1 MWLGEYFRRLGFR
14 FRNAEFDRDLQEEM
28 RLHVDLR
35 SAEHQDDGLAPDAA
49 RRTAALRFGNL
60 THYTE
65 SSREAW
71 GWVWLDRLAQDLR
84 YGVRT
89 LAANPGFAATA
100 VLSLALGIGA
110 NTAIFSIINGL
121 LLRSLPVPDPQRLV
135 QIVEEGGNPE
145 LSNPIWE
152 EFRDRQ
158 QGFAGTLA
166 FDTTRFDL
174 STGGESRFAD
184 GLWVSG
190 DYFHVLGVPAERG
203 RVFTTN
209 DDRHGGGTSG
219 PVAVIS
225 HRFWQSHFH
234 GDPEIVGKTVQ
245 LNRQTFQIVGV
256 TPAWFTGLHA
266 DKTYD
271 VAVPVGCM
279 TVVLPGVDILTS
291 RQSWWIH
298 VWARLAPGEA
308 RSVAE
313 ERLRALAPEVMRATT
328 PARQDAE
335 RTAAYQ
341 RKPLLMEDA
350 GQGISTT
357 GRQYRTAL
365 FTLLSI
371 VGLVLLI
378 ACANIANLLLARAS
392 ARRRE
397 LSVRLAVGAG
407 RGRIVRQLMTESVLL
422 AMLGT
427 SAGWV
432 LAYWGGP
439 LLVGLLSS
447 TGEPVHVDLSP
458 DLRTLAFTGGVAI
471 LTALLFGLIPALR
484 ATRVSASYA
493 LAADARGSHH
503 EIGRSH
509 LGRALVAGQIALSLV
524 LLVGAGLFVG
534 TLRNLLTADTG
545 FNRRGILL
553 VSAYA
558 RETAVP
564 KVAQRRVHREIGERI
579 AGLPGA
585 VSVSASYLPPIG
597 RAGWNAPTYPEGF
610 VPESRHDADV
620 FLNRVSP
627 GYFATMRA
635 PLLAGREFT
644 DRDELNAPKA
654 IVINETVAR
663 SFFGKGNPIG
673 KTIGMDRPGH
683 RGERDSYEVIGLVKD
698 AKYNRVNEAPRKIA
712 YLAIAQDPNTSPSRE
727 YEVRTAGPVEDAI
740 PAIRK
745 AVADVNRDV
754 MLQFRNLD
762 TQVKE
767 SLLEPRLVALLSAV
781 FGGLALVLAM
791 VGLYGITAY
800 GVARRTS
807 EIGIRMALGAQGRSV
822 VWLMLREVLALLA
835 IGTVLGLGASLAGG
849 RYVVSLLYGLKAD
862 DPWQLAGAAS
872 LLTAAALIAAYL
884 PARRASRIDPMSA
897 LRDE

>member
-1 MWLGEYFRRLGFR
+1 MWLGEIIRRLRFR
-14 FRNAEFDRDLQEEM
+14 FGSGDFERDLQEEM

-35 SAEHQDDGLAPDAA
+35 SAEQQDAGLVPDAA
-49 RRTAALRFGNL
+49 RMAAARQFGNL

-84 YGVRT
+84 YGMRM

-121 LLRSLPVPDPQRLV
+121 LLRSLPVPNPGRLV
-135 QIVEEGGNPE
+135 QIVEEGGNPD

-152 EFRDRQ
+152 EISDRQ
-158 QGFAGTLA
+158 QGFAGVLA
-166 FDTTRFDL
+166 FDTARFDL
-174 STGGESRFAD
+174 SNGGESRFAE

-190 DYFHVLGVPAERG
+190 SYFQTLGVRAERG
-203 RVFTTN
+203 RVFTAD
-209 DDRHGGGTSG
+209 DDRHGGGVSG

-225 HRFWQSHFH
+225 HRFWQTNFH
-234 GDPEIVGKTVQ
+234 GDPQIVGKTLL

-266 DKTYD
+266 DKSYD
-271 VAVPVGCM
+271 VAIPVGCF
-279 TVVLPGVDILTS
+279 TVLQPGVDILTS
-291 RQSWWIH
+291 RDSWWIH

-328 PARQDAE
+328 PTRLDSE
-335 RTAAYQ
+335 RKAAYQ
-341 RKPLLMEDA
+341 RKPLLMQDA

-397 LSVRLAVGAG
+397 LSVRLAIGAG
-407 RGRIVRQLMTESVLL
+407 RARIVRQLMTESVLL
-422 AMLGT
+422 ALFG
-427 SAGWV
+427 SAGGFV

-447 TGEPVHVDLSP
+447 TGEPVQVDLSP

-484 ATRVSASYA
+484 ATRVSAAYA
-493 LAADARGSHH
+493 LAADARGSHQ
-503 EIGRSH
+503 EIGRPR

-524 LLVGAGLFVG
+524 LLVGAGLFAG

-545 FNRRGILL
+545 FDRRGILL

-558 RETAVP
+558 RQTGTNNTAP
-564 KVAQRRVHREIGERI
+564 ARLHREIAERI
-579 AGLPGA
+579 ATLPGV
-585 VSVSASYLPPIG
+585 VSVSASYLAPIG
-597 RAGWNAPTYPEGF
+597 RMGWNAITYPEGF
-610 VPESRHDADV
+610 VPQSRRDAMV

-635 PLLAGREFT
+635 RLLAGREFT

-654 IVINETVAR
+654 ILINETTAR
-663 SFFGKGNPIG
+663 SFFGKGNPIS
-673 KTIGMDRPGH
+673 KTIGIDRPGR

-698 AKYNRVNEAPRKIA
+698 AKYNRVDEAPRKIA
-712 YLAIAQDPNTSPSRE
+712 YLAIAQDADPNPSRE
-727 YEVRTAGPVEDAI
+727 YEVRIAGPVETAI
-740 PAIRK
+740 PSIRK
-745 AVADVNRDV
+745 AVEEVNRDV
-754 MLQFRNLD
+754 LLQFTNLD

-767 SLLEPRLVALLSAV
+767 SLLEPRLVAILSAV

-800 GVARRTS
+800 GVAQRRG
-807 EIGIRMALGAQGRSV
+807 EIGIRMALGARGGSV
-822 VWLMLREVLALLA
+822 VWLMLREVLGMLA
-835 IGTVLGLGASLAGG
+835 IGTALGIAAALAGG
-849 RYVVSLLYGLKAD
+849 RYITSMLYGLTAH
-862 DPWQLAGAAS
+862 DPWQFAAAAV
-872 LLTAAALIAAYL
+872 LLTAAALIAAYV
-884 PARRASRIDPMSA
+884 PARRASRIDPMAA
-897 LRDE
+897 LRD